1 MKEIVIDNAAAVF
14 PMRDAADKFELQI
27 KTMHEPD
34 ATIPIEDYVQEE
46 DIEDMLINATIPV
59 PDPVVTAEVER
70 LTLDVQVGGSSSS
83 ADTRPDG
90 VVAVRGRKSAHSEPP
105 RSGETATAD
114 RGDPVPGKPV
124 EDLDYSGKQQRP
136 YRGTTRVPGI
146 WTET

>member
-1 MKEIVIDNAAAVF
+1 MRPF
-14 PMRDAADKFELQI
+14 PLRTTCK
-27 KTMHEPD
+27 
-34 ATIPIEDYVQEE
+34 E
-46 DIEDMLINATIPV
+46 DIEDKLITAMIPV
-59 PDPVVTAEVER
+59 PDPVVSAEVGPPC
-70 LTLDVQVGGSSSS
+70 TADVQVGGSSSS

-90 VVAVRGRKSAHSEPP
+90 VVSVRGRKSAHSEPP